1 MAKAKTTYICDECG
15 YESARWLGKCPDCGA
30 WNTLHEHMA
39 ETAAAPQDKPL
50 KRPGGQGF
58 AAKRLADIDDEA
70 QARRSCGI
78 DELDRVLGGGIVEGS
93 VTLVGGD
100 PGIGKSTLLLQACG
114 KLAEAGG
121 RVLYVT
127 GEESARQIKLRARR
141 LDVPADDV
149 WVLAENA
156 MNDIVARFEE
166 LQPDFLVVDSIQTVY
181 RPELSAAPGSVSQV
195 RECSSQ
201 LIRLAKTTGCA
212 MFLIGHVTKE
222 GAIAGPRV
230 LEHMV
235 DAVLY
240 FEGDRRHAWRIL
252 RAAKNRFGSVN
263 ELGIFEMRE
272 NGMVPVE
279 NPSELLLSLRARG
292 ASGSVVT
299 CGLEGTRPMLV
310 DLQAL
315 VSRTPFGMP
324 RRATDGLDSG
334 RVALLLAVLE
344 KRVGLRLYDQ
354 DVYVNVAG
362 GMTLSEPAADLPLC
376 VAIASSMRDKV
387 LPQSLVVFGE
397 VGLSGEVRAVAH
409 AERRLQEASRL
420 GFTECILP
428 KENLRRLKA
437 PEGVALRGVDT
448 VAQAVQMLLG

>member
-1 MAKAKTTYICDECG
+1 MAKAKTVYVCNACG
-15 YESARWLGKCPDCGA
+15 YESGRWLGKCPDCGA
-30 WNTLHEHMA
+30 WNTLVEHMVETVA
-39 ETAAAPQDKPL
+39 ETQDKPM
-50 KRPGGQGF
+50 KRPGGMGMPARQ
-58 AAKRLADIDDEA
+58 LSEIDDEA

-100 PGIGKSTLLLQACG
+100 PGVGKSTLLLQACG

-141 LDVPADDV
+141 LHVETEGV

-156 MNDIVARFEE
+156 MNDIVTRFEE

-195 RECSSQ
+195 RECSSL

-212 MFLIGHVTKE
+212 IFLIGHVTKE

-252 RAAKNRFGSVN
+252 RAVKNRFGSVN
-263 ELGIFEMRE
+263 ELGLFEMHE
-272 NGMVPVE
+272 SGMIPVE
-279 NPSELLLSLRARG
+279 NPSELLLSLRARS
-292 ASGSVVT
+292 ASGSIVT

-324 RRATDGLDSG
+324 RRATDGLDNA

-344 KRVGLRLYDQ
+344 KRAGLRLYDQ

-376 VAIASSMRDKV
+376 LAVASSLRDRV
-387 LPQSLVVFGE
+387 LPQSLVIFGE

-409 AERRLQEASRL
+409 AERRLFECVRL
-420 GFTECILP
+420 GFTECMLP
-428 KENLRRLKA
+428 KENLRGLKA

-448 VAQAVQMLLG
+448 ITQAIQILL